1 METDLFE
8 KFQNKTNG
16 VTQRR
21 WLLKANPEL
30 AGYITSLIG
39 SEWVTD
45 LSELKKLEK
54 YIEDDNVLNK
64 LLEIKHKKKQD
75 LAEYIKENNN
85 IEVNIDSI
93 FDVQVKRLHEYK
105 RQLLNVFHI
114 MDLYNKIKENPL
126 LEIVPRTFIFGAKAA
141 PGYRRAKSIIKLINA
156 VAEKVNNDP
165 EINDKIKVIF
175 IEDYKVS
182 LAEKIIPAADV
193 SEQISTAGKE
203 ASGTGNMKLMMNGA
217 MTLGTLDGANIEI
230 VEEAGEENNFIF
242 GLKADEVERLN
253 LYGKSNPLEEYHV
266 VEGLKKVIDQ
276 LVDGTYYD
284 NHRGLFKE
292 LHASL
297 LNGVEGGKP
306 DQYYVLKDFASYRAT
321 QTRLQNTYKDKRK
334 WAQMMLMNIANSG
347 KFSSDRTIKE
357 YAKDIWNI
365 SSFE

>member
-1 METDLFE
+1 
-8 KFQNKTNG
+8 
-16 VTQRR
+16 
-21 WLLKANPEL
+21 
-30 AGYITSLIG
+30 
-39 SEWVTD
+39 
-45 LSELKKLEK
+45 
-54 YIEDDNVLNK
+54 
-64 LLEIKHKKKQD
+64 
-75 LAEYIKENNN
+75 
-85 IEVNIDSI
+85 
-93 FDVQVKRLHEYK
+93 
-105 RQLLNVFHI
+105 
-114 MDLYNKIKENPL
+114 
-126 LEIVPRTFIFGAKAA
+126 
-141 PGYRRAKSIIKLINA
+141 
-156 VAEKVNNDP
+156 
-165 EINDKIKVIF
+165 
-175 IEDYKVS
+175 
-182 LAEKIIPAADV
+182 
-193 SEQISTAGKE
+193 
-203 ASGTGNMKLMMNGA
+203 MKLMMNGA